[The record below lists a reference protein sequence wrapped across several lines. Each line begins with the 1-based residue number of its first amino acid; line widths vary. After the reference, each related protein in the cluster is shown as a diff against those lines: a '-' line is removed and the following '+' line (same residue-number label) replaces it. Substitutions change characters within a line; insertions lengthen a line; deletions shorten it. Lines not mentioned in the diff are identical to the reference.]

1 MYANMGPHWAG
12 TMLALMEFALISI
25 PVVFYRYGHI
35 IRKKSALI
43 RQMQEDKEKLERKRA
58 RGHARAARQETLKVA
73 DGTGATGKA
82 APENGVHDDT
92 KDIEKELSV

>member
-12 TMLALMEFALISI
+12 TMLALMEFALVSI

-35 IRKKSALI
+35 IRRKSALI

-58 RGHARAARQETLKVA
+58 RSHRAATLEALKAA
-73 DGTGATGKA
+73 DGTSN
-82 APENGVHDDT
+82 PENFARAVGVEDNAKHL
-92 KDIEKELSV
+92 EKELSV